1 MRVSGGYCRKA
12 YLILYFTTILDF
24 FLFVHRLDTWEWNM
38 HSCTFSYYLVD
49 DLKYLVN
56 LVCGE
61 LCGAF
66 LAQLGFLHWSPQ
78 ELLHVVIR
86 PWNIHISSDHLLHV
100 VSCVVQSL
108 CKHRE
113 PEVQGSILPVS
124 PPVPV
129 QVQVDLNLLPL
140 VLLQVLQV
148 LRLISED
155 QLPILDFC

>member
-1 MRVSGGYCRKA
+1 
-12 YLILYFTTILDF
+12 
-24 FLFVHRLDTWEWNM
+24 M
-38 HSCTFSYYLVD
+38 HSCPLPHCLVD

-86 PWNIHISSDHLLHV
+86 PWDVHVRSDHLFHV
-100 VSCVVQSL
+100 VPCVVQSL
-108 CKHRE
+108 CEHRE

-124 PPVPV
+124 SPVPV
-129 QVQVDLNLLPL
+129 QVQVDLNLLSL
-140 VLLQVLQV
+140 VPLQVLRV

-155 QLPILDFC
+155 QLPILYFG